1 MKDNILRL
9 NPIFA
14 LFSPTNALILLVYFG
29 LCALAI
35 FGDVKI
41 DIAMLLLAIIGVCI
55 MYYRWTKKIYL
66 DRNKME
72 FIYYHRISRG
82 RGSVRVKTL
91 YSISNIRDLKFA
103 QNPIEKL
110 FGAGH
115 FSFTCN
121 SDCDCDKDHYYDI
134 KPKNSFTFYG
144 LSNFKNTK
152 KEICDI
158 LGVNEAE

>member
-14 LFSPTNALILLVYFG
+14 LFSPMNALILLIYFG

-72 FIYYHRISRG
+72 FFYYHRISRG
-82 RGSVRVKTL
+82 RGSIKVKTL
-91 YSISNIRDLKFA
+91 YLVSNIRNLKFA

-115 FSFTCN
+115 ISFTGRTFEN
-121 SDCDCDKDHYYDI
+121 ASSIYSKDIDI
-134 KPKNSFTFYG
+134 KTSFTFYG
-144 LSNFKNTK
+144 LADFNNTK
-152 KEICDI
+152 KEICNI
-158 LGVNEAE
+158 LGINETE

>member
-41 DIAMLLLAIIGVCI
+41 DIAMLLLAIIDVCI
-55 MYYRWTKKIYL
+55 MYYRWTKKIFL
-66 DRNKME
+66 ARNKME
-72 FIYYHRISRG
+72 FIYYHWISRG
-82 RGSVRVKTL
+82 KWSGRVKTL
-91 YSISNIRDLKFA
+91 YSVSNIRDLKFA

-121 SDCDCDKDHYYDI
+121 SDCDCDKEHYYDI

-144 LSNFKNTK
+144 IANFKNTK

-158 LGVNEAE
+158 LGVNESE